1 MKSSQCSFCVNLDNM
16 KQLIEKF
23 HAGYSRRQYLDS
35 GSPGV
40 RKLTTTLR
48 RGRTEK
54 SKQE

>member
-1 MKSSQCSFCVNLDNM
+1 M
-16 KQLIEKF
+16 KQLSEKF